1 MIREANSQ
9 IFYNLLMLIHG
20 IFCFMMFVISIEE
33 KRPPYGDARDRVLL
47 QETADFLPYLS
58 SKYRKADAARKFA
71 RYFKE
76 VSPCRRGRSAD
87 VVGGAIPSIPGPLQS
102 PILVSLNESLLRHS
116 AICVNF
122 FFRKLLFAVASRAAV
137 DSNLKRKLLGV
148 SLLRA
153 KEKVE
158 IT

>member
-1 MIREANSQ
+1 MTCSCWSMV
-9 IFYNLLMLIHG
+9 F
-20 IFCFMMFVISIEE
+20 FVFMMFVISIEE

-87 VVGGAIPSIPGPLQS
+87 VVGGAIPGIPGPLQS
-102 PILVSLNESLLRHS
+102 PILVSLNASLLRHS
-116 AICVNF
+116 TFASI
-122 FFRKLLFAVASRAAV
+122 FFRKLLFAAASRAAV
-137 DSNLKRKLLGV
+137 DRNLKEKLLGL